1 MDINQLSLLNMI
13 SGKNKLGSLGLGGDA
28 LAPNVGVANNLDAGK
43 VGMPDLSA
51 NQDAMKIGM
60 EAAVPEEKAFD
71 LKGLATDL
79 NAILKSQEQKQ
90 AEITSEL
97 DAAMAANK
105 PQGVLPATPMAPAQ
119 QVGAAQAMPSPAA
132 MAMSGQPQPGMSGAM
147 QAIQGQQPS
156 VGIGAQPSVQEMMR
170 RIYGQ

>member
-1 MDINQLSLLNMI
+1 MDNNQLSLLNMLME
-13 SGKNKLGSLGLGGDA
+13 KDKLGALGLGGDA
-28 LAPNVGVANNLDAGK
+28 LTPNVGVANNLGANQ
-43 VGMPDLSA
+43 VGITDFSA
-51 NQDAMKIGM
+51 SQDAMKMGM
-60 EAAVPEEKAFD
+60 EAAAPEEKPFD

-105 PQGVLPATPMAPAQ
+105 PQGATPAAPMAPAQ

-132 MAMSGQPQPGMSGAM
+132 MAMSGQPQAGMSGAM

-156 VGIGAQPSVQEMMR
+156 VGVGAQPSVQEMMR